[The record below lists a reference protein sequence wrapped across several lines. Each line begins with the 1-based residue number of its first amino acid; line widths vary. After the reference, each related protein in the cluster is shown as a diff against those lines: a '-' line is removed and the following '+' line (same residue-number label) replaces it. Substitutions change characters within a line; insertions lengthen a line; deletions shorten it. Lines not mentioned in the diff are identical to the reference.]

1 MVSILSLHLP
11 ALWSGQVNLQRC
23 VSQLE
28 KTVLYFGVLQM
39 MVLWW
44 GNGSAEENAYAA
56 LCLSWYVWNNIGQEW
71 LPTPELMKST
81 LVVYFVACVPILWLQ
96 SPKVAAWPPL
106 SIPMLFLCDISLLA
120 LECISLAYG
129 RLWELLLAIWEDYDQ
144 EAPCRIWCVQNKKF
158 LVRDDNEVWLDQR
171 GEAWCKWRLNS
182 LCELYA
188 LMHNEVKI
196 QHSSSSL
203 VL

>member
-1 MVSILSLHLP
+1 MSSPSSMIRIMGLGYITLLKHAHVIFKGWEIIPSCTILQLCMVSILSLHLP

-129 RLWELLLAIWEDYDQ
+129 RLWELLLAI
-144 EAPCRIWCVQNKKF
+144 
-158 LVRDDNEVWLDQR
+158 
-171 GEAWCKWRLNS
+171 
-182 LCELYA
+182 
-188 LMHNEVKI
+188 
-196 QHSSSSL
+196 
-203 VL
+203 